1 MGADRSVGAGWRLGA
16 ALGYTSGTLMVDDRS
31 SKSGIDSY
39 SALLYGGKAFEVGID
54 HLNWLLGAAYTWHD
68 ISSERRVS
76 LPGLDQT
83 LRADYGASTSQFFTE
98 LGYAMRFT
106 GVTLEPF
113 AGVAWSDLRT
123 RGFSETGGR
132 RRSPV
137 AVRAIR
143 KRSLRW
149 ACGPRLR
156 FRWGG
161 WMVPCVAH

>member
-76 LPGLDQT
+76 CQAWTRPCAPTMGRAPANS
-83 LRADYGASTSQFFTE
+83 LRNW
-98 LGYAMRFT
+98 AMRC
-106 GVTLEPF
+106 
-113 AGVAWSDLRT
+113 DL
-123 RGFSETGGR
+123 
-132 RRSPV
+132 PV
-137 AVRAIR
+137 
-143 KRSLRW
+143 
-149 ACGPRLR
+149 
-156 FRWGG
+156 
-161 WMVPCVAH
+161 